1 MDKISFEVGG
11 HCGGD
16 ENKNDD
22 AETTNRMQKKHKNIN
37 NIVMVINKSFIVILN
52 EEGNHMGA
60 SVAREE

>member
-22 AETTNRMQKKHKNIN
+22 AETTNLMQKKQHKKHQQYCHGYKQKFHSYI
-37 NIVMVINKSFIVILN
+37 
-52 EEGNHMGA
+52 E
-60 SVAREE
+60 